1 MDERPQDARPVLLP
15 VRKAAWNAERSRLA
29 LGHVRAEVATR
40 ARLERRAIA
49 TLAAAACA
57 LAIFAVWPTQSGV
70 TPQPVASH
78 REGRSKAPEAGRH
91 LRFADGSSVE
101 LMDARAKVEVE
112 HVEPGRVEVALLDGK
127 THFTVASQAGRRF
140 VVRVAQT
147 SIQVL
152 GATFTVTREAE
163 RVHVRVVGGSVEVHS
178 GVDHRRLA
186 ADEASWFSLL
196 TAAAPAQ
203 GLPDASVPSASE
215 SRTETAHARFL
226 EHARK
231 RQYARAMEVIRAKP
245 SVVRDNGEEL
255 MLAADAARLS
265 GDVGAALPYLKRVT
279 EQHATDSR
287 APLAAFTLGRIL
299 LFELGRPAEARKA
312 FALTR
317 RLSSQGALAEDALA
331 REVEAAARAG
341 EHDATRALGEEYFR
355 RYPQGLRRSEVQR
368 FAGQR

>member
-1 MDERPQDARPVLLP
+1 MDERRQDAPPVVLP
-15 VRKAAWNAERSRLA
+15 VRKAAWTAERSRIA

-49 TLAAAACA
+49 TLAVAACA
-57 LAIFAVWPTQSGV
+57 LAIFAVWPTPSGV
-70 TPQPVASH
+70 APRPVASH
-78 REGRSKAPEAGRH
+78 TVARPKTAEAGRH

-101 LMDARAKVEVE
+101 LMDARAKVEVA
-112 HVEPGRVEVALLDGK
+112 HVAADRVEVALLDGK
-127 THFTVASQAGRRF
+127 THFTVASQPGRRF

-147 SIQVL
+147 SIEVL
-152 GATFTVTREAE
+152 GAAFTVTREPE
-163 RVHVRVVGGSVEVHS
+163 RVHVRVVGGSVQVRS
-178 GVDHRRLA
+178 GTESRRLA

-196 TAAAPAQ
+196 RSAPEAPGQ
-203 GLPDASVPSASE
+203 LDASVTPASE
-215 SRTETAHARFL
+215 PRNETAHARFL
-226 EHARK
+226 DHARK

-317 RLSSQGALAEDALA
+317 RLSSHGALAEDALA

-341 EHDATRALGEEYFR
+341 EHDAARALGEEYLR